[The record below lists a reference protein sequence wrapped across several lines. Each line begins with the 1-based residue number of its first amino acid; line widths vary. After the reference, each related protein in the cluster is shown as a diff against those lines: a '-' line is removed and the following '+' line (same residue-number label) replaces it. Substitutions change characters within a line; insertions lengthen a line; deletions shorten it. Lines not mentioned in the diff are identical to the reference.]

1 MKGKESASA
10 SGIVTTLLN
19 YVPALI
25 ILLRYL
31 LPYVNAY
38 NADNLTGTLLQ
49 MSARGKGTLVKN
61 GRECLIGVMLLGHY
75 LRKLLESAACK
86 NPSKGATVGGNRF
99 TSGLFHALTCLIIT
113 TVSVRKEK
121 KENKIK

>member
-1 MKGKESASA
+1 MKGKESAASA

-75 LRKLLESAACK
+75 LRKMFESAAGK
-86 NPSKGATVGGNRF
+86 NPSTNGGNRV
-99 TSGLFHALTCLIIT
+99 TTGVFHALTCLIIT

-121 KENKIK
+121 IRR